1 MALVN
6 IRVLEGPSGVRHYD
20 DAEERLASLMRECG
34 TSLFNFLLVLT
45 RERELALDCLQD
57 AYARAYENLRRGK
70 SVNQQWLYR
79 VARNRAIDDFRRQ
92 RQVRTNVPEMEEIP
106 MPEQGGNPRV
116 RGVLAPYV
124 RHATAPTGENKCRR
138 RDHDAEQCRGEKS
151 DCRNGKGHEG
161 KRWPSGA
168 MGDLEAG
175 TGVAGG

>member
-6 IRVLEGPSGVRHYD
+6 IRVLEGRSGVRHDD
-20 DAEERLASLMRECG
+20 DAEERLASLMREYG

-57 AYARAYENLRRGK
+57 TYARAYENLRRGK

-116 RGVLAPYV
+116 RGVLA
-124 RHATAPTGENKCRR
+124 ALSE
-138 RDHDAEQCRGEKS
+138 E
-151 DCRNGKGHEG
+151 
-161 KRWPSGA
+161 
-168 MGDLEAG
+168 
-175 TGVAGG
+175 

>member
-6 IRVLEGPSGVRHYD
+6 IRVLEGRSGVRHDD
-20 DAEERLASLMRECG
+20 DAEERLASLMREYG

-57 AYARAYENLRRGK
+57 TYARAHENLRRGK

-116 RGVLAPYV
+116 RRVLAALSEEEREILYLFIFDSFKTAEIASMLGIGAG
-124 RHATAPTGENKCRR
+124 ATRMRISRAREHFRALYGE
-138 RDHDAEQCRGEKS
+138 DQ
-151 DCRNGKGHEG
+151 
-161 KRWPSGA
+161 
-168 MGDLEAG
+168 
-175 TGVAGG
+175 